1 MKTPIVSVIVPVYNV
16 SQYLDRCL
24 DSLVNQTLPDIEI
37 ICVNDASTDNSLE
50 ILKSWGQKDE
60 RIRIIDLP
68 ENRMLGAVRN
78 VGMKAATGEY
88 LGFLDSDDYV
98 SCDFYQSLVD
108 ALKPGVDI
116 VTTKYTM
123 RFDGHSE
130 QRLFQFKDTVDLNDQ
145 DSVKRSI
152 AAYGCRIFASI
163 FRRSYVIENQFQFV
177 EGVFFEDNPIVQC
190 MFLVANQIVVI
201 DNQSSFWYYRINPSS
216 IVHSYFSDRKISDRL
231 PMQKLML
238 DNYKKY
244 HLVDLYKEE
253 FDYRFFITFYYNT
266 IYLLLFRREDY
277 RTDLIR
283 QVYREYLEIAGG
295 FPSNVYMENDGDY
308 GVFKLIGKYP
318 AVGRLY
324 KKYKLHEGSPI
335 NRLLKKTKRLLF
347 K

>member
-1 MKTPIVSVIVPVYNV
+1 
-16 SQYLDRCL
+16 
-24 DSLVNQTLPDIEI
+24 
-37 ICVNDASTDNSLE
+37 
-50 ILKSWGQKDE
+50 
-60 RIRIIDLP
+60 
-68 ENRMLGAVRN
+68 
-78 VGMKAATGEY
+78 
-88 LGFLDSDDYV
+88 
-98 SCDFYQSLVD
+98 
-108 ALKPGVDI
+108 
-116 VTTKYTM
+116 M
-123 RFDGHSE
+123 RFDEHSE
-130 QRLFQFKDTVDLNDQ
+130 QLLFQFKDSVDLQNQ
-145 DSVKRSI
+145 DSVKKSI

-163 FRRSYVIENQFQFV
+163 FRRSYVVENQFQFV

-216 IVHSYFSDRKISDRL
+216 IVHSYFSDRKFSDRL

-238 DNYKKY
+238 ENYKKY
-244 HLVDLYKEE
+244 HLADLYKEE

-324 KKYKLHEGSPI
+324 KKYKLQVKSPV
-335 NRLLKKTKRLLF
+335 NRCLKRIKHNIIK
-347 K
+347 